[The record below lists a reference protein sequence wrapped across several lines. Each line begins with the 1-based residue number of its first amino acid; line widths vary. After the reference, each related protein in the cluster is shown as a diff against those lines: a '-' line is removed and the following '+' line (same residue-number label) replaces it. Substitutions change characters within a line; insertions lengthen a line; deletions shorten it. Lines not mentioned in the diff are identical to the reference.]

1 VPAYSPTH
9 LLKDSKAEGVTQ
21 ILAKR
26 NELRPRLSKLQ

>member
-21 ILAKR
+21 ILGVCR
-26 NELRPRLSKLQ
+26 NNV